1 MGATIRSW
9 IIFSLCVSAVRLF
22 LVGLE
27 KKEKW
32 KRSESCSVCFV
43 QHPLSRFIMF
53 KGTPSRWDWSKE
65 EPSVV
70 VRVDV
75 KEIHPSSHPFGP
87 LRWTR
92 WTLYCTVRLFFPP
105 RHRVSLSA
113 PCIRCQGPMVYAS
126 RILCSLRLPSGL
138 IWCESRVLM
147 LKMPPVGV
155 VRSLCPCGCLQSVRF
170 IYECLS
176 SAVAVSI
183 RIVSFVCLRDCFST
197 FASSCDSSVLPTCG

>member
-1 MGATIRSW
+1 
-9 IIFSLCVSAVRLF
+9 
-22 LVGLE
+22 
-27 KKEKW
+27 
-32 KRSESCSVCFV
+32 
-43 QHPLSRFIMF
+43 
-53 KGTPSRWDWSKE
+53 
-65 EPSVV
+65 V

-113 PCIRCQGPMVYAS
+113 PCIRCQGPLVYAS
-126 RILCSLRLPSGL
+126 QILCSLRPPSGL

-155 VRSLCPCGCLQSVRF
+155 VRSLCPCGCLRPVRF

-176 SAVAVSI
+176 SAV
-183 RIVSFVCLRDCFST
+183 SFSLVFFLVCLHSDCLLRVST
-197 FASSCDSSVLPTCG
+197 WWLLLRLRFYVWFLRFAYLRLEYMSTCAMPLSSHW